1 VKFETQEDRLREID
15 VVIALESEWPVRLV
29 RCPDLSNLD
38 YMMYVGQKL
47 DGWIEIKCRTSA
59 IDDYPTLM
67 LSSMKAQHIADAKPR
82 GFLVVAW
89 RDTIGWCG
97 PEVVEKARLGT
108 RIGGRPPRLGAVH
121 DIESVI
127 DIPIQEFT
135 SLWET
140 TPWSWR
146 A

>member
-1 VKFETQEDRLREID
+1 MKFETEEDRFRELD
-15 VVIALESEWPVRLV
+15 VVVALESEWPVRLV

-38 YMMYVGQKL
+38 YMMYVGSAL
-47 DGWIEIKCRTSA
+47 DGWIEIKCRKNA
-59 IDDYPTLM
+59 MNAYPTLM
-67 LSSMKAQHIADAKPR
+67 LSDAKAQHIASAQPR

-89 RDTIGWCG
+89 TDTIGWVG
-97 PEVVEKARLGT
+97 PEAVEKARLGT
-108 RIGGRPPRLGAVH
+108 RIGGRPPRAGSVH